1 VTLHGEAFLA
11 MWHDITPAGEAE
23 FNAWHT
29 REHMPERVA
38 VPGFEVGRR
47 YVDWQLDSYRY
58 FTLYEGRTL
67 DVFQSAPYLAR
78 LNAPTPWSIKVQPS
92 FLNFIRCACRTV
104 CSAGRGFGGAL
115 LTARLDF
122 AAHDGSVFTTEA
134 PALVNSLSGLDG
146 VTGVHVGLAEPS
158 VTSVRTRETA
168 LKGLTTEGVFDGVVL
183 VEAYGRPQLE
193 SLRPRIAELIATS
206 GVAAAQTAV
215 YDLAYLLFA
224 EGAP

>member
-1 VTLHGEAFLA
+1 VTLRGEAFLA

-47 YVDWQLDSYRY
+47 YVDWQLETYRY

-67 DVFQSAPYLAR
+67 DVFNSKPYLAR

-92 FLNFIRCACRTV
+92 FLNFIRCACRTIHTEGQGV
-104 CSAGRGFGGAL
+104 GGAL

-122 AAHDGSVFTTEA
+122 AADGAGFTTAA
-134 PALVNSLSGLDG
+134 PELVETVSGLDG
-146 VTGVHVGLAEPS
+146 VTAVHVGLAEPAI
-158 VTSVRTRETA
+158 TSVRTRETE
-168 LKGLTTEGVFDGVVL
+168 LKGLTTQGQFDAVVL
-183 VEAYGRPQLE
+183 VEGYGRPHLE
-193 SLRPRIAELIATS
+193 ALRARVTELIATS
-206 GVAAAQTAV
+206 GVAHTRTAV
-215 YDLAYLLFA
+215 YDLAYVLFA